1 MVRSNFE
8 PGHVPHFVAASLC
21 KKLPKTVPWKVQK
34 AAKAAKPEER
44 TGTSWAK
51 WRNDRDI
58 TGYMQYIYIY
68 VQPQTSRVCFDTICW
83 FGGNSVAEGIH
94 LPYEMG
100 SSTNF

>member
-1 MVRSNFE
+1 MKIHLTVVKMGIFLPVRSASDSFSKHRMVRSNFE

-58 TGYMQYIYIY
+58 TGYM
-68 VQPQTSRVCFDTICW
+68 
-83 FGGNSVAEGIH
+83 
-94 LPYEMG
+94 
-100 SSTNF
+100 